1 LPAQPANQDEG
12 FLIMFEPD
20 VKAEDVLSKN
30 LFLQDGELIIV
41 EHFEYV
47 NIWWVQHR
55 SQKIT
60 REAALQRLKSEPG
73 IRYAEPIRN
82 QVTLRGSIPNDPL
95 FSDQWGMNN
104 TGQSGGTSGADISAA
119 RAWQITRGDSWGT
132 HVPVVAVIDDG
143 FQQNHPDLAFLS
155 GGYNAY
161 ADNYNVPVA
170 NHGTHVTGILGAT
183 SNNNTGVAG
192 VMWGTEVFPV
202 AGSSSSET
210 VVVRAYNHIL
220 GLRQQ
225 YNTSGGSS
233 GRFIVATNSSF
244 GVDEADPE
252 DYPYWCAMYDAMGA
266 AGIISV
272 AATINA
278 NVDVDQVGDVPTAC
292 DSDYLITVTNTD
304 HNDNRNTGAGYGA
317 ETINLGAPGTNIK
330 STFLTSLG
338 TYGSLSGTS
347 MATPHVT
354 GTIGLM
360 YSALSASQISSSIS
374 NPGSL
379 ALELKDIILN
389 SVDPNSSLN
398 GITTTGGRLNAYEA
412 VKYALPN
419 QLTNF
424 NFGLFTGK
432 LAAGGIHLYGNNTI
446 SSGYTWTITSD
457 RPVVIDGTV
466 STTGNPSTIKVEGTL
481 IIEANSVLD
490 NVTLQ
495 IEDGANLIV
504 RSGVEIDTGESP
516 VVIDGKATF
525 GSGLSLLNAT
535 DVTVSSTAEVHF
547 EGSAVLEFMAEPIMP
562 PFLYTSPDFYSAGKT
577 TAASTGTLTMRAAS
591 ASPAEW
597 AGITLASSSANDSF
611 LRNLVIEDASIGV
624 YLSSVSDVTLDDI
637 TIVNP
642 TGI

>member
-1 LPAQPANQDEG
+1 
-12 FLIMFEPD
+12 MFEPD